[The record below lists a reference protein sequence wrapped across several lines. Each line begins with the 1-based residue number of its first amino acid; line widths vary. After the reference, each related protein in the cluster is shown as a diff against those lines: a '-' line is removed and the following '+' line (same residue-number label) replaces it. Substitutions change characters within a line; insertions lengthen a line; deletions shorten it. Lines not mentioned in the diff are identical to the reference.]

1 MSDTPTSPTLPALG
15 DVAQRLPG
23 AAWQGEG

>member
-1 MSDTPTSPTLPALG
+1 MTHTPTAPSLVFLG
-15 DVAQRLPG
+15 DVAQLLPG